1 MKRVH
6 NQMKRAHNR
15 MKRAHKDDRGT
26 NLIWAKCSIGA
37 PYTGL
42 KFSHIFDAFN
52 SFGLIDF
59 VLFVLILHIFLSK
72 KLDTKQFNCN
82 FSGEK
87 CCNFGYKTL
96 Y

>member
-1 MKRVH
+1 
-6 NQMKRAHNR
+6 MKRAHNR

-59 VLFVLILHIFLSK
+59 VLFVLILHIFFFQKNWILSNLTAIFLGK
-72 KLDTKQFNCN
+72 KML
-82 FSGEK
+82 
-87 CCNFGYKTL
+87 
-96 Y
+96 